1 MLIYLNT
8 KVPIY
13 MILKEAV
20 EDSGNIA
27 LGQVKREF
35 ALWLL
40 TLKFLTNMFYET
52 LSRKLQ
58 YCGIS
63 FLKQLPVS

>member
-8 KVPIY
+8 KVQIY

-40 TLKFLTNMFYET
+40 TLKFLTNMFYEA
-52 LSRKLQ
+52 LSRKL
-58 YCGIS
+58 
-63 FLKQLPVS
+63 